1 MKYMSRV
8 TDPRDIEARLLDL
21 AHTTTVKLTAPVL
34 AYYAPC
40 SVADAQ
46 AVLDDLAA
54 RDVLSMDVDDNG
66 AVIYEMIGRQQL
78 PPAVTAARVRGAE
91 PTLATRRPQQA
102 LARYEHGP
110 RSAVLAGL
118 LSVWIPG
125 AGHLYAG
132 RVAAAILWF
141 LAVGAGYVLI
151 LPGLLLHLFCIFSAA
166 SAVRLRAA
174 PVRYALPPSVAA

>member
-1 MKYMSRV
+1 VPRI
-8 TDPRDIEARLLDL
+8 TDSRDIEARLLDL
-21 AHTTTVKLTAPVL
+21 AHTTTVKLTASVL

-40 SVADAQ
+40 SIADAQ

-66 AVIYEMIGRQQL
+66 AITYDMKGRQQL
-78 PPAVTAARVRGAE
+78 PAPAV
-91 PTLATRRPQQA
+91 PHRRPQPQHYGLVRWESA
-102 LARYEHGP
+102 P
-110 RSAVLAGL
+110 RSSILAGL

-132 RVAAAILWF
+132 RVAAAIIWF

-151 LPGLLLHLFCIFSAA
+151 LPGLILHLFCIVSAA
-166 SAVRLRAA
+166 SAARLRTEPA
-174 PVRYALPPSVAA
+174 RYALPPAAAA